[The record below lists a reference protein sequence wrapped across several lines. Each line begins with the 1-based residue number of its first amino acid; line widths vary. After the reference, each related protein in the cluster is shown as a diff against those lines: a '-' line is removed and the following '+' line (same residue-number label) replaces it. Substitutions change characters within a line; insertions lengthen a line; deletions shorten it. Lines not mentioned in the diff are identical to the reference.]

1 MAILVP
7 FRNRHEHLPILLRHL
22 VPVLQDQRLQFAFY
36 LIEQVWT
43 PTLSLT
49 GILSPTESGSL
60 PVCGFHFPFWVWYTA
75 AQKTPTNSSFHLFQG
90 GTEPFNRAMLFN
102 VGYKEAMKDLDWD
115 CLIFHDVDH
124 LMEND
129 RNYYGCTNM
138 PRHFAVKLDKYYYM
152 WVVVL

>member
-22 VPVLQDQRLQFAFY
+22 VPVLQKQRLQFAFY
-36 LIEQVWT
+36 LIQQVWT
-43 PTLSLT
+43 HPLTL
-49 GILSPTESGSL
+49 IGSFRHL
-60 PVCGFHFPFWVWYTA
+60 EEVFLFLFVGFTFGFPVLDYNNTA
-75 AQKTPTNSSFHLFQG
+75 TAVSVCLFQG

-129 RNYYGCTNM
+129 RNYYGCTDM

-152 WVVVL
+152 

>member
-22 VPVLQDQRLQFAFY
+22 VPVLQKQRLQFAFY
-36 LIEQVWT
+36 VIEQVRTKYLKWKLKLF
-43 PTLSLT
+43 PDL
-49 GILSPTESGSL
+49 GVIEASP
-60 PVCGFHFPFWVWYTA
+60 F
-75 AQKTPTNSSFHLFQG
+75 NSQG

-129 RNYYGCTNM
+129 RNYYGCTDM
-138 PRHFAVKLDKYYYM
+138 PRHFAVKLDKYSYM
-152 WVVVL
+152 WVLNLPPQTSHSECDPYLIWVWYM

>member
-22 VPVLQDQRLQFAFY
+22 VPVLQNQRLQFAFY
-36 LIEQVWT
+36 LIEQVWKH
-43 PTLSLT
+43 TLTFTDILLQT
-49 GILSPTESGSL
+49 GSGSL
-60 PVCGFHFPFWVWYTA
+60 PVCDSKFLGVVYQNP
-75 AQKTPTNSSFHLFQG
+75 KNPTNLSFALFQS

-124 LMEND
+124 LIEND
-129 RNYYGCTNM
+129 RNYYGCTDM

-152 WVVVL
+152 